1 MLTSLAMRTALAC
14 ALAVVSGVPA
24 LAQAKVAVIN
34 GQKALLDTAEMKK
47 AQADLEARFRPRAQA
62 LEKVQREL
70 QDIQTQLEN
79 SQGKLS
85 PDGEAELRGRGQ
97 RRQRE
102 AQRLSEDLQ
111 GDVERE
117 RNEIIGRA
125 AQRMNDIVKRLSE
138 TKGLDLVVDVT
149 TTIYFKPAL
158 DITAEATAEYD
169 KAHPLK

>member
-1 MLTSLAMRTALAC
+1 MLTSLAMRTALVC
-14 ALAVVSGVPA
+14 ALTVVSGVPA

-47 AQADLEARFRPRAQA
+47 AQADLEAKFRPRAAA

-85 PDGEAELRGRGQ
+85 SDGEAELRSRGQ